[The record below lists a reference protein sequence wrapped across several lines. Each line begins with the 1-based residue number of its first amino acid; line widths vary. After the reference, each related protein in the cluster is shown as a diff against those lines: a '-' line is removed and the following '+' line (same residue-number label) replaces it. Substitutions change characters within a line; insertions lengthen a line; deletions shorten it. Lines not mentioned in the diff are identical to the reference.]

1 MRWSEPSSMQVSE
14 YFEEQ
19 TSITLLEML
28 SESESE

>member
-1 MRWSEPSSMQVSE
+1 MKWGAPCSMQWSE

-28 SESESE
+28 SESE